1 MSSKF
6 FLAVLIMAFLFIS
19 CENETQRRSDD
30 EEKSDSAVQTEEEQD
45 FSEIE
50 DYDTPVNDDSNP
62 DEDIKFSDD
71 DEISDSDDDTVT
83 AEDKDIQTPD
93 SDAMECDTP
102 GETTEEYECPDGSKV
117 RWCVCDEFYT
127 SQCID
132 SPESLCETSD
142 DTPIPDEV
150 ANPDESETPDADT
163 GISGTIIEMGS
174 ENGNVTGE
182 LSEIFRGNEFAIENG
197 VTLKEITMYLKP
209 SSNITFVIYKKE
221 LSGFSMKYNKKK
233 TYEITVSSP
242 ATSYKYYSTG
252 EISFDIDGESWGQP
266 SSYIIGVYSSQN
278 IASGYGYDTDTTAFG
293 DFKNSISKQELTSIP
308 DTLESYQAVSDS
320 AYQMRLI
327 IE

>member
-1 MSSKF
+1 MNSKF
-6 FLAVLIMAFLFIS
+6 FLIVLVMAFLFIS

-30 EEKSDSAVQTEEEQD
+30 EEKSDSTIQTEEEQD
-45 FSEIE
+45 SSEIE
-50 DYDTPVNDDSNP
+50 DYDTEADDDSINDD
-62 DEDIKFSDD
+62 DA
-71 DEISDSDDDTVT
+71 EINDDDTVT
-83 AEDKDIQTPD
+83 TEDEDIQTPD
-93 SDAMECDTP
+93 LDYMECETP

-117 RWCVCDEFYT
+117 IWCICDEFYT

-142 DTPIPDEV
+142 DISIPDEV
-150 ANPDESETPDADT
+150 ADSDESETPDADT
-163 GISGTIIEMGS
+163 GISGTVIEMGF
-174 ENGNVTGE
+174 ENGDVTGE

-197 VTLKEITMYLKP
+197 VTLKEIAMYLKP
-209 SSNITFVIYKKE
+209 SSNITFIIYKKE

-242 ATSYKYYSTG
+242 ASDYKYYSTG

-278 IASGYGYDTDTTAFG
+278 IAAGYGYDTDTTAFG
-293 DFKNSISKQELTSIP
+293 AFKNSISKKELTSIP
-308 DTLESYQAVSDS
+308 DQLESYQAVSDS